1 MTASTFTSL
10 EKINEKYGLQLQI
23 GGVVTVAGR
32 KGVLKRV
39 HAAECV
45 EIRFDDTGERTTV
58 PVTELITKNPDTGL

>member
-1 MTASTFTSL
+1 MTISAFTSL

-39 HAAECV
+39 HASECV
-45 EIRFDDTGERTTV
+45 EIRFDDTGDRATV
-58 PVTELITKNPDTGL
+58 PVTELTATNL